1 MRLSVVAQWLSLKVD
16 IKNDLEKLVSQTL
29 GNDLFIEM
37 MHAGFID
44 HSKHFKTGMLMND
57 EGKRLF
63 IKRVTL
69 EHPPVS
75 LDVFMQYSHVV
86 TVDGQLK
93 SDPGVI
99 LGFDL
104 INKVILPVL
113 YRNDLL
119 DHSIHVYQQ
128 GVLDQANAQWL
139 LEYWAE
145 WFNELKASGYD
156 HFDQAQLRTA

>member
-1 MRLSVVAQWLSLKVD
+1 MLPSSKQWLLLKVE
-16 IKNDLEKLVSQTL
+16 NDYELEVLVSHTL
-29 GNDLFIEM
+29 GKDLFIEM

-44 HSKHFKTGMLMND
+44 HGKQFKTGMLMND
-57 EGKRLF
+57 EGKQLF
-63 IKRVTL
+63 IKRVYPKY
-69 EHPPVS
+69 PPASVD
-75 LDVFMQYSHVV
+75 LFMQYSHVV
-86 TVDGQLK
+86 TVNGQLK

-104 INKVILPVL
+104 INNVIIPVL

-119 DHSIHVYQQ
+119 DHSIHVFQK
-128 GVLDQANAQWL
+128 GEINQANAQWL

-145 WFNELKASGYD
+145 WFNELKANGYD